1 MTKRWQCTYTLLKL
15 RKLFHFLKKTT
26 KQLCHFLYVDL
37 HKKKTTWLSCTCT
50 TCIKKPQKNSFLSTA
65 PRRTAYYSDLNIW
78 QVHVP
83 SCNKKAATT
92 KFHLSNSSLSA
103 HPLKRGTPTPFMQSL
118 SPLSFF
124 QMSHTSEKLLLALLL
139 LCILIFHLFLV
150 GFCFE
155 LFMRLRK
162 KQSWSHQ
169 LLRR

>member
-1 MTKRWQCTYTLLKL
+1 MRIFT
-15 RKLFHFLKKTT
+15 RK
-26 KQLCHFLYVDL
+26 KQHDSLAHAQLASKN
-37 HKKKTTWLSCTCT
+37 HK
-50 TCIKKPQKNSFLSTA
+50 KNSFLSTA
-65 PRRTAYYSDLNIW
+65 PRRTADYSDLNIW

-124 QMSHTSEKLLLALLL
+124 QMSHTSQKLLLALLL
-139 LCILIFHLFLV
+139 LHILIFHLFLV

-155 LFMRLRK
+155 LFTRLRK

-169 LLRR
+169 LLQRWANAWFEQSTRI